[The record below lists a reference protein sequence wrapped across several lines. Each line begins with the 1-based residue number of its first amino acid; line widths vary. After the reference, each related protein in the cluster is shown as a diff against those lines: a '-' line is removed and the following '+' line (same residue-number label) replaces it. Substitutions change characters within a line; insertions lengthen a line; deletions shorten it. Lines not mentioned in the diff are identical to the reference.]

1 MIENESEYYDY
12 NNIPIELCK
21 FSLQHGKTNHVRL
34 FLYFKSNS
42 NGYLKNKR
50 EVYKRAA
57 VSLNNNI
64 KTIHN
69 HLNWLIKEE
78 WIIPDLKVN
87 SIRIISFEKLASKLG
102 FLSTKGAVLY
112 KIDIRDFKSFAI
124 AAVIQYNMMRNKRRN
139 YQAGLKMRSP
149 QLREIPPYPHLTH
162 NYLAKVLNKSKT
174 AISRYKKQSCRM
186 KFLKC
191 QKKYEN
197 LYIPSFHYNSF
208 KEFGPY
214 ESYKLLKRSGTILR
228 QLPDKIECFIKLR
241 NKWNLREVCRK
252 NRNEKK
258 TEPSY

>member
-1 MIENESEYYDY
+1 MEKNSHQYFDY
-12 NNIPIELCK
+12 FNVQVELCLYSIRNK
-21 FSLQHGKTNHVRL
+21 KTNQVRL

-42 NGYLKNKR
+42 NGYLKNQR
-50 EVYKRAA
+50 EVYQRAA

-64 KTIHN
+64 KTIYK
-69 HLNWLIKEE
+69 HLNWLIQEG

-87 SIRIISFEKLASKLG
+87 SIRIISFEKLARKLG

-112 KIDIRDFKSFAI
+112 KIDIRNFKSFAI

-162 NYLAKVLNKSKT
+162 NYLAKILNKSKT
-174 AISRYKKQSCRM
+174 AISRYKKLSCRQ

-191 QKKYEN
+191 EKKYEN
-197 LYIPSFHYNSF
+197 LDIPSFHFNNL

-214 ESYKLLKRSGTILR
+214 ESGKLLKKSGTILR
-228 QLPDKIECFIKLR
+228 QLTDKIECSIKLR
-241 NKWNLREVCRK
+241 NKCNLREVCRK

-258 TEPSY
+258 AEPSY